1 MTTELLNKA
10 QSAADK
16 EKVRKHPKLAK
27 ASARLAVAV
36 EALFDSDSWGGEDEE
51 PRVSVVWEA
60 IEAVVS
66 RAELRAALV
75 KADYGPLGTL
85 ARGRIDLHKVR
96 RTWPDIL
103 RVGASIYT
111 GTVRAYDVVTMLQR
125 EGQPH
130 RTDETY
136 RRDIKHIRNLQ
147 EGRHALARKIC
158 HGKKG
163 ELYHRYERGLENQL
177 GVLGIVL
184 NCVVLWT
191 TVYLDAALR
200 QLKAQDYPVG
210 DEDMARLSPFVNT
223 HLGAHGAYIFVL
235 PDLAPGAIRDLRD
248 PDAPD
253 ADDDE
258 IRRAGSW
265 PNGTPGAWR
274 HLRHEALRSPG
285 MGGRFWSSVYLLFI
299 WFPVLPFLDTEPP
312 VSRVVLAVGGLLG
325 FVACYLR
332 VAWTALASPRRNA
345 TPWALGLLYVLW
357 IALVPPLGD
366 QWLLIS
372 TYFTV
377 AALVAS
383 VPRRAMFAGMAVIVA
398 AYVGGLLYLDLPL
411 SGTWWMPLQPVLF
424 AGLIDMFLR
433 FREERTRAEQLAV
446 ENERLRFS
454 RDMHDIIG
462 HSLSVMTL
470 KTQLADRLIER
481 DPARAREEIRQL
493 EGLSRQALEDV
504 REAVS
509 GYRSLSLREELTR
522 AREALTAA
530 GIHAAVA
537 ADDVPA
543 DAASLLAWVVREG
556 TTNVVRHSRASH
568 CEIKVFTDGDHVVAE
583 VSDDG
588 LGSGKAPGDGNG
600 LRGLSER
607 LDAVGGTLEHSAT
620 DEGFI
625 LRARLPA

>member
-1 MTTELLNKA
+1 
-10 QSAADK
+10 
-16 EKVRKHPKLAK
+16 
-27 ASARLAVAV
+27 
-36 EALFDSDSWGGEDEE
+36 
-51 PRVSVVWEA
+51 
-60 IEAVVS
+60 
-66 RAELRAALV
+66 
-75 KADYGPLGTL
+75 
-85 ARGRIDLHKVR
+85 
-96 RTWPDIL
+96 
-103 RVGASIYT
+103 
-111 GTVRAYDVVTMLQR
+111 
-125 EGQPH
+125 
-130 RTDETY
+130 
-136 RRDIKHIRNLQ
+136 
-147 EGRHALARKIC
+147 
-158 HGKKG
+158 
-163 ELYHRYERGLENQL
+163 
-177 GVLGIVL
+177 
-184 NCVVLWT
+184 
-191 TVYLDAALR
+191 
-200 QLKAQDYPVG
+200 
-210 DEDMARLSPFVNT
+210 
-223 HLGAHGAYIFVL
+223 
-235 PDLAPGAIRDLRD
+235 
-248 PDAPD
+248 
-253 ADDDE
+253 
-258 IRRAGSW
+258 
-265 PNGTPGAWR
+265 
-274 HLRHEALRSPG
+274 

-312 VSRVVLAVGGLLG
+312 VSRVLLAVGGLLG

-332 VAWTALASPRRNA
+332 VAWTALAGPRRNA

-357 IALVPPLGD
+357 IVLVPPLGD

-398 AYVGGLLYLDLPL
+398 AYVGGLIYLDLPL

-424 AGLIDMFLR
+424 AGLIDMSLR

-493 EGLSRQALEDV
+493 EELSRQALEDV

-568 CEIKVFTDGDHVVAE
+568 CEIKVFTDGHHVVAE

-620 DEGFI
+620 DEGFV